1 MGVDLSRHARPMED
15 RPASQVQPKRSS
27 CRSPDRVVVIIDY
40 PDDIEGVVYDLDGT
54 LLRLPVDWD
63 AVAAD
68 VEMIYREAG
77 VSTDGD
83 GVWGL
88 LERAHGNGL
97 AEEVEEAIAAHERE
111 SAPDAIRIEV
121 ADDLAALSVPAAVC
135 SLNCEAACRTALDA
149 QDLGGDVEAVIGRDT
164 VNARKPD
171 PTPLLAAVDALGVA
185 PENALFVGDSTSDEE
200 TAERAG
206 TRFSYV
212 GDGPTQLES

>member
-1 MGVDLSRHARPMED
+1 
-15 RPASQVQPKRSS
+15 
-27 CRSPDRVVVIIDY
+27 VVVIIDY
-40 PDDIEGVVYDLDGT
+40 PDDVEAVVYDLDGT

-63 AVAAD
+63 AVATE
-68 VEMIYREAG
+68 VEAIYREAD
-77 VSTDGD
+77 VPTEGD

-97 AEEVEEAIAAHERE
+97 AEAVEEAIAAHERE
-111 SAPDAIRIEV
+111 SAPGAIRLQV

-135 SLNCEAACRTALDA
+135 SLNCEAACRISLDA
-149 QDLGGDVEAVIGRDT
+149 HDLAGYVEAVIGRDT

-171 PTPLLAAVDALGVA
+171 PAPLLAAVDALGVA
-185 PENALFVGDSTSDEE
+185 PETVLFVGDSASDEE